1 MQIFWVDGE
10 MLTQQLRHSVSL
22 KRSSWQQMLCS
33 GLLETQRFAGSVTTP
48 MFPSLPLAFI
58 LGNQAPGRPNTSS
71 FIPQES
77 RNIHTS
83 SNFVEIKLM
92 PGATVLCVIY
102 VLTLPFVI
110 VLPDS
115 GNCPLLSH

>member
-48 MFPSLPLAFI
+48 MFPSFI
-58 LGNQAPGRPNTSS
+58 LGNQAPDRPNTSS